1 MQKEVKEENGIMEG
15 GGLISSQSINLQF
28 PNLFKME
35 FSLDLHIIHGEKILS
50 ISEFKVEIDMIK
62 ELLTKIFGSL

>member
-1 MQKEVKEENGIMEG
+1 MQKEVKEENGITEG

-28 PNLFKME
+28 RNLFKME